1 MSAPSVKLRA
11 LFAWMVL
18 MPAFVSMPLAHVWS
32 QQSYA
37 RMARELVRDGRERD
51 RLNVEVVR
59 LETETRGLR
68 SLSRLEEAARGRL
81 GMIHPGPPVLV
92 HPGDAVPSR
101 GHGTESGI
109 RFAFWKGWF
118 R

>member
-37 RMARELVRDGRERD
+37 RMAREMVRESRDRD
-51 RLNVEVVR
+51 RLNAEVMR

-81 GMIHPGPPVLV
+81 GMIHPGPPMLV
-92 HPGDAVPSR
+92 QPGDASPR
-101 GHGTESGI
+101 QTPGSGGGL
-109 RFAFWKGWF
+109 RLAFWKGWF
-118 R
+118 Q